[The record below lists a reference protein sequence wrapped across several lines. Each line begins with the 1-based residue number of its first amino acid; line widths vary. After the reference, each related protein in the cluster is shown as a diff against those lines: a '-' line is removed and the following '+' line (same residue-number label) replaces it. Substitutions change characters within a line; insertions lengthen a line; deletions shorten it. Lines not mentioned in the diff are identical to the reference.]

1 MKVCSYI
8 KGLDACSYHRVFMPN
23 QSLNLDVR
31 QVRELKEEDLEWC
44 DILHYSRH
52 THLSARFLNEMR
64 NKHGFKIIVDTD
76 DWWEVPKDHPKY
88 DFWSKSNI
96 SLKVREHMM
105 NADAVTCTH
114 ERLANIVRPLNSNVY
129 VIPNALDYGNGQF
142 KYREQKKC
150 SKVRLL
156 YASSLMNYSN
166 TAIIA
171 GSMKK
176 IKHLPIEIVI
186 AGYHESPFFDILVQ
200 NLTGGVIPH
209 RFSNWLPSEEYM
221 YGYEGDIM
229 ILPSKDTEFNGYKS
243 NLKVLEAAALK
254 MPIIVSEAEP
264 YLGMPVNYFKG
275 EKEFIEQVELLVN
288 SKKERELAGNLLY
301 DVVVKQYSLSN
312 YSQIR
317 TSIYEDIQRG
327 DSHSK

>member
-1 MKVCSYI
+1 
-8 KGLDACSYHRVFMPN
+8 MPN
-23 QSLNLDVR
+23 QSIDLEVR
-31 QVRELKEEDLEWC
+31 QVRELKEDDLEWC

-52 THLSARFLNEMR
+52 SHLSAKFLDEMR
-64 NKHGFKIIVDTD
+64 KKHNFKIIVDTD

-96 SLKVREHMM
+96 SLKIREHMA

-114 ERLANIVRPLNSNVY
+114 DRLADKVRSINSSVF

-142 KYREQKKC
+142 KYRKQKN
-150 SKVRLL
+150 SDRVRLL

-166 TAIIA
+166 TAIIS

-176 IKHLPIEIVI
+176 IKHLPVEIVI
-186 AGYHESPFFDILVQ
+186 AGYHESPFFEILVR

-209 RFSNWLPSEEYM
+209 RFSNWLPSDEYM

-229 ILPSKDTEFNGYKS
+229 LLPSKTTEFNGYKS

-264 YLGMPVNYFKG
+264 YLGMPVNYFSG
-275 EKEFIEQVELLVN
+275 EKQFIEQVEFLVN
-288 SKKERELAGNLLY
+288 SKKERKIAGDLLH

-312 YSQIR
+312 FKQLR
-317 TSIYEDIQRG
+317 TSIYEDIQR
-327 DSHSK
+327 SNSNN

>member
-1 MKVCSYI
+1 
-8 KGLDACSYHRVFMPN
+8 
-23 QSLNLDVR
+23 
-31 QVRELKEEDLEWC
+31 
-44 DILHYSRH
+44 
-52 THLSARFLNEMR
+52 MR
-64 NKHGFKIIVDTD
+64 KKHNFKIIVDTD

-96 SLKVREHMM
+96 SLKIREHMA

-114 ERLANIVRPLNSNVY
+114 DRLADKVRSINSNVF

-142 KYREQKKC
+142 KYRKQNK
-150 SKVRLL
+150 SDRVRLL

-171 GSMKK
+171 GSMKN

-209 RFSNWLPSEEYM
+209 RFSNWLPSDEYM
-221 YGYEGDIM
+221 YGYDGDIM
-229 ILPSKDTEFNGYKS
+229 ILPSKTTEFNGYKS

-254 MPIIVSEAEP
+254 MPIIVSETEP
-264 YLGMPVNYFKG
+264 YLGMPVNYFRG
-275 EKEFIEQVELLVN
+275 EKQFIEQVEFLVN
-288 SKKERELAGNLLY
+288 SKKEREIAGNVLH

-312 YSQIR
+312 FKQLR

-327 DSHSK
+327 NSNS

>member
-1 MKVCSYI
+1 
-8 KGLDACSYHRVFMPN
+8 MPN
-23 QSLNLDVR
+23 QSLDLDVR
-31 QVRELKEEDLEWC
+31 HVRELKEEDLEWC

-52 THLSARFLNEMR
+52 SVLAPKFLNEMR
-64 NKHGFKIIVDTD
+64 KKHGFKIIVDTD

-88 DFWSKSNI
+88 GYWSKSNI
-96 SLKVREHMM
+96 SLRVREHMI

-114 ERLANIVRPLNSNVY
+114 EKLANAVRPLNSNVY

-142 KYREQKKC
+142 KYRKQKKC
-150 SKVRLL
+150 NKVRLL

-186 AGYHESPFFDILVQ
+186 AGYHENPFFDILVR
-200 NLTGGVIPH
+200 NLTDGVIPY
-209 RFSNWLPSEEYM
+209 RFSNWLPVEEYM
-221 YGYEGDIM
+221 NGYEGDIM
-229 ILPSKDTEFNGYKS
+229 ILPSKNTEFNGYKS

-264 YLGMPVNYFKG
+264 YLGMPVNYFSG
-275 EKEFIEQVELLVN
+275 EKQFIEQLEFLVN
-288 SKKERELAGNLLY
+288 SKKERKIAGDLLH

-312 YSQIR
+312 FKQLR
-317 TSIYEDIQRG
+317 TSIYEDIQR
-327 DSHSK
+327 SNSNS

>member
-1 MKVCSYI
+1 
-8 KGLDACSYHRVFMPN
+8 MPN
-23 QSLNLDVR
+23 QSIDLDVR
-31 QVRELKEEDLEWC
+31 QVRELKEDDLDWC

-52 THLSARFLNEMR
+52 SHLSAKFLDEMR
-64 NKHGFKIIVDTD
+64 KKHNFKIIVDTD

-88 DFWSKSNI
+88 EFWSKSNI
-96 SLKVREHMM
+96 SLKVREHMA

-114 ERLANIVRPLNSNVY
+114 EKLADKVRSINSNVF
-129 VIPNALDYGNGQF
+129 VIPNALDYGKGQF
-142 KYREQKKC
+142 KYRKQKK
-150 SKVRLL
+150 SDKVRLL

-171 GSMKK
+171 GSIKK
-176 IKHLPIEIVI
+176 IKHLPVEIVI
-186 AGYHESPFFDILVQ
+186 AGYHESPFFEILVR

-209 RFSNWLPSEEYM
+209 RFSNWLPSDEYM

-229 ILPSKDTEFNGYKS
+229 ILPSKTTEFNGYKS

-264 YLGMPVNYFKG
+264 YLGMPVNYFSG
-275 EKEFIEQVELLVN
+275 EKQFIEQVEFLVN
-288 SKKERELAGNLLY
+288 SKKEREIAGDLLH

-312 YSQIR
+312 FKQLR
-317 TSIYEDIQRG
+317 TSIYEDIQR
-327 DSHSK
+327 SNSNN